1 MHSPI
6 ELPDGPESAD
16 IATATWQ
23 NRQVVSVQG
32 KKEAFCREFRLR
44 KWRLIDQMMST
55 SLSVCSKGWEGNAR
69 KQGKA
74 LFKKF
79 KNEKSSGKDY
89 KQDSQISTTVIDFK
103 DYEFGISYQMD
114 NFTSEVSTHTDH
126 LPF

>member
-1 MHSPI
+1 MPR
-6 ELPDGPESAD
+6 
-16 IATATWQ
+16 
-23 NRQVVSVQG
+23 NRV
-32 KKEAFCREFRLR
+32 
-44 KWRLIDQMMST
+44 
-55 SLSVCSKGWEGNAR
+55 
-69 KQGKA
+69 KA